1 MTLLTAD
8 SLKPLVANEIPASQV
23 KDCRLL
29 WFARIGPVNLASD
42 CTEMNLW
49 FSAVKFNSLLVAR
62 AIPLICGS
70 YLAVQDQTCV
80 SAHTTKRKPHTA
92 TPKTDTESAATMW
105 SENIP
110 SNVSR
115 TAGQRA
121 KLSGFPTLH
130 GWSWTCVLKDKN
142 AFQFP
147 FGSRVLFGTK
157 GPRQVK
163 DTHGCLVDCSC
174 LVHCSRQTG
183 AQVRGCV
190 LCGLIILKF
199 GLGSKI
205 PSRDLVESVDFHF

>member
-49 FSAVKFNSLLVAR
+49 FSAVKFNAVKFNSLLVAR

-121 KLSGFPTLH
+121 KLSGFATLH
-130 GWSWTCVLKDKN
+130 GWSWTCVLKDKTLSN
-142 AFQFP
+142 FLLEVVSCSARKD
-147 FGSRVLFGTK
+147 RVKSKTHTDVWSTTPVWSTVLAK
-157 GPRQVK
+157 QVLK
-163 DTHGCLVDCSC
+163 SEAVSC
-174 LVHCSRQTG
+174 
-183 AQVRGCV
+183 A
-190 LCGLIILKF
+190 
-199 GLGSKI
+199 
-205 PSRDLVESVDFHF
+205 D